1 MNGVFFL
8 TDGVHLGFLFEDSY
22 LKSFYLNG
30 VVVQLVRTPACHAG
44 GHEFETRQY
53 RTSLYSSIGRAA
65 DL

>member
-1 MNGVFFL
+1 MEYSSLWMESIWDF
-8 TDGVHLGFLFEDSY
+8 Y
-22 LKSFYLNG
+22 LKIYFNG

-44 GHEFETRQY
+44 SHEFETRQY

>member
-1 MNGVFFL
+1 MEYSSL
-8 TDGVHLGFLFEDSY
+8 WMESIWD
-22 LKSFYLNG
+22 FYLNG

-44 GHEFETRQY
+44 SHEFETRQY

>member
-8 TDGVHLGFLFEDSY
+8 MDGVHLGFLY
-22 LKSFYLNG
+22 NG